1 MNCWIMIIFP
11 MMSFTLIRG
20 IPLYSHHKF
29 VVAKMN
35 NFVDQ
40 ADRVKWLKKITTC
53 DVQPCR

>member
-1 MNCWIMIIFP
+1 MIIFP

-20 IPLYSHHKF
+20 IPLYSNHKF